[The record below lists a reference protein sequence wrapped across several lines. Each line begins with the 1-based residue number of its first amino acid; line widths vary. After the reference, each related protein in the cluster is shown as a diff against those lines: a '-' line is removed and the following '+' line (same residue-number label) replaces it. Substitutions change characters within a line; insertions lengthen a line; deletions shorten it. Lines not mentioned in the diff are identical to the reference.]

1 MDMLKSI
8 LGFDDW
14 TGKPHKLFSFHTVI
28 VLGGLAALVLA
39 EVTER
44 FTFKLMLDRM
54 ESYRY
59 FLMQMSTFL
68 YIPPMFCIVGYKATQ
83 SDFIDEE
90 VTEFPK
96 SKFFVMGMLDLL
108 QSMLLYLA
116 GGKTPATLTV
126 VFMQASIPMTML
138 LAQLFLN
145 EEYSKYQV
153 IGASIMSAGL
163 LVGLV
168 PVFSM
173 VLSDVF
179 EEQEMA
185 WNSFCYLLAAIPG
198 ALSVLYKERALATQ
212 PMDVYYLNAW
222 VAVYQFIGGLLLAP
236 LAFDIPVPFPLL
248 NMGPILLF
256 QALHLDQRISG
267 LECLVNG
274 VSEIRTDKCHL
285 GLGILVVFLL
295 CKVVAFFG
303 IGFVLRHTS
312 VPTLY
317 GSYVL
322 ALPIAFI
329 VLAWYQVS
337 GQSDQDSSLSS
348 AWSDIVSCAIVL
360 FGLVL
365 YRLSPEP
372 GMEATTMSAA
382 EKEAQSL
389 LEDSSES
396 GLRYT

>member
-1 MDMLKSI
+1 MDLFKSL

-14 TGKPHKLFSFHTVI
+14 TGKPHKFCSMHTVV
-28 VLGGLAALVLA
+28 VLGGLFVLVLA

-96 SKFFVMGMLDLL
+96 SKFFVMGMLDLA
-108 QSMLLYLA
+108 QSMLLFLP

-126 VFMQASIPMTML
+126 IFLQASVPATML
-138 LAQLFLN
+138 FAQILLKD
-145 EEYSKYQV
+145 EYSKFHV
-153 IGASIMSAGL
+153 LGGSIMMAGI
-163 LVGLV
+163 LVGLL

-173 VLSDVF
+173 VLSDVY

-185 WNSFCYLLAAIPG
+185 WNSLCYLLAAIPG
-198 ALSVLYKERALATQ
+198 ALSVLYKEKALATQ

-222 VAVYQFIGGLLLAP
+222 VAVYQFIGGLLVAP
-236 LAFDIPVPFPLL
+236 LAFDIP
-248 NMGPILLF
+248 
-256 QALHLDQRISG
+256 ALHLDQRISG

-285 GLGILVVFLL
+285 GLGLLLLFLV

-303 IGFVLRHTS
+303 VGFVLQHTS
-312 VPTLY
+312 VSVLY
-317 GSYVL
+317 SGYTA
-322 ALPIAFI
+322 ALPMAF
-329 VLAWYQVS
+329 VLLEWYQ
-337 GQSDQDSSLSS
+337 QDQDGPLSS
-348 AWSDIVSCAIVL
+348 VWSDAFSCAVVL
-360 FGLVL
+360 LGLVL
-365 YRLSPEP
+365 YRLNPEP

-389 LEDSSES
+389 LLDDASDF

>member
-1 MDMLKSI
+1 MMDLFKSL

-14 TGKPHKLFSFHTVI
+14 TGKPHKFCSAHTVV
-28 VLGGLAALVLA
+28 VLGGLGVLILA

-68 YIPPMFCIVGYKATQ
+68 YIPPCSASSATRRRNRISLTKRSRSFQSPNFRHGHARPRPVDAALLTRRQNAGDAHCGLSASVGARDHALCPDLTQ
-83 SDFIDEE
+83 GRVRQESHSWRQHHDGWHPRRPSPRLFHGAQRRLRRARDG
-90 VTEFPK
+90 VEF
-96 SKFFVMGMLDLL
+96 
-108 QSMLLYLA
+108 A
-116 GGKTPATLTV
+116 
-126 VFMQASIPMTML
+126 
-138 LAQLFLN
+138 
-145 EEYSKYQV
+145 
-153 IGASIMSAGL
+153 
-163 LVGLV
+163 
-168 PVFSM
+168 
-173 VLSDVF
+173 VLPLGSH
-179 EEQEMA
+179 
-185 WNSFCYLLAAIPG
+185 SRRSLG
-198 ALSVLYKERALATQ
+198 ALQGKALATQ

-236 LAFDIPVPFPLL
+236 LAFDIPV
-248 NMGPILLF
+248 
-256 QALHLDQRISG
+256 LHLDQRISG

-285 GLGILVVFLL
+285 GLGLLLLFLV

-303 IGFVLRHTS
+303 VGFVLQHTS
-312 VPTLY
+312 VSVLY
-317 GSYVL
+317 GGYT
-322 ALPIAFI
+322 AAFPIAFA
-329 VLAWYQVS
+329 LLGWYQSS
-337 GQSDQDSSLSS
+337 GQADQDGALSS
-348 AWSDIVSCAIVL
+348 VWCDVFSCSVVL
-360 FGLVL
+360 LGLIL

-389 LEDSSES
+389 LLDDASDH